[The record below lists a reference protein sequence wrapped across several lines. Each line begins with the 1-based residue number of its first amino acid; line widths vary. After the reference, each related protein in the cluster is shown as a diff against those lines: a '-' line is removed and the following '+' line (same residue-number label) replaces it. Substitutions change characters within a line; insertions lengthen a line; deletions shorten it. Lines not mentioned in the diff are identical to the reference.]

1 MNQESAR
8 PGGMRVFTI
17 VWLGQLVSLL
27 GTSMTGFA
35 LPIWVFGQTERVQEL
50 ALVGLAFTLPLI
62 LLSPVV
68 GAIID
73 RSDRKLMMML
83 SDLAS
88 GLMTIVIFILITT
101 GTLQIWHLYITS
113 AISGAFQSFQ
123 WPAYSAAISV
133 MLPKKHYGRAQGM
146 ISLAESGSGIFAPLL
161 AGAMLGVIGLRGILL
176 IDIVTFLFAVGSLVL
191 VHIPR
196 PPRTAEGAAGQG
208 SLLRESVYGFQY
220 IFARPSL
227 LGLQLIFLA
236 GNFFAAM
243 AFTTLPALILART
256 NQNELVFGATQAIGA
271 AGGVAGG
278 LLMSAWGGP
287 RRLVRGVLAGWALS
301 GMSMVTIGFGRGL
314 PLWAAGL
321 FVGAVLIP
329 IINGSN
335 QAIWQA
341 KVAPDVQGRVF
352 SIRRLIAWCAQ
363 PLSQLAAIPLADRFL
378 GPAMLEGG
386 SLAPVFGALVGT
398 GPGAGL
404 SLLFISVGVIVSFI
418 GLAGFLVP
426 SIRNVE
432 EILPDHEAAVEPAGA
447 PVVAAAEPASSS
459 A

>member
-1 MNQESAR
+1 
-8 PGGMRVFTI
+8 
-17 VWLGQLVSLL
+17 
-27 GTSMTGFA
+27 MTGFA

-50 ALVGLAFTLPLI
+50 ALVGLAYTLPLI

-68 GAIID
+68 GALVD
-73 RSDRKLMMML
+73 RSDRKRMMML

-88 GLMTIVIFILITT
+88 GLMTLVIFILVTT
-101 GTLQIWHLYITS
+101 GGLRIWHLYITT

-133 MLPKKHYGRAQGM
+133 MIPKQQYARAHGM

-161 AGAMLGVIGLRGILL
+161 AGTLLGLVGLQGILL
-176 IDIVTFLFAVGSLVL
+176 IDIVTFLFAIGSLML
-191 VHIPR
+191 VYIPN

-208 SLLRESVYGFQY
+208 SLLRESAYGFQY

-227 LGLQLIFLA
+227 LGLQLVFLA
-236 GNFFAAM
+236 GNFFATL

-256 NQNELVFGATQAIGA
+256 NQNELIFGTTQAFGA
-271 AGGVAGG
+271 AGGVVGG

-287 RRLVRGVLAGWALS
+287 RRLVRGVLGGWALS
-301 GMSMVTIGFGRGL
+301 GMSMIVVGFGRGL

-321 FVGAVLIP
+321 FVGSVLIP
-329 IINGSN
+329 VINGSN

-352 SIRRLIAWCAQ
+352 SIRRLIAWVAN
-363 PLSQLAAIPLADRFL
+363 PLSQLAAIPLADRLL

-386 SLAPVFGALVGT
+386 SLAPVFGPLVGT

-404 SLLFISVGVIVSFI
+404 SLLFILVGLVAVLV
-418 GLAGFLVP
+418 GLAGYLIPAV
-426 SIRNVE
+426 RDVE
-432 EILPDHEAAVEPAGA
+432 ELLPDHETAADEPVLA
-447 PVVAAAEPASSS
+447 PAATTEPASSS